1 MFRKVITV
9 TLVIVWAFANGV
21 FAGEEYKNYEITID
35 EKAYDLNLNE
45 EIQVMDKSGK
55 TVNIVLRKKPYIEY
69 SDQIVSFQHKSEL
82 SVSSQDLGSGIKQLM
97 FVTATGTVIMIQE
110 YSNMNPSM
118 LVPMMLKEITKE
130 QVDYGYK
137 MTQDKVTRKL
147 NSGIILKGM
156 KATLKYKGEERY
168 WEILS
173 YGKRD
178 IGILVITQIDK
189 EYIKTEKEIHSH
201 FWNTL
206 KLKF

>member
-9 TLVIVWAFANGV
+9 TLVIVCAFANGV

-55 TVNIVLRKKPYIEY
+55 TVNIVLRKKPYTEY

-82 SVSSQDLGSGIKQLM
+82 SVSSQDLGNGIKQLM
-97 FVTATGTVIMIQE
+97 SVTATGTSIIIQE
-110 YSNMNPSM
+110 YSNMDPSKLVPSM
-118 LVPMMLKEITKE
+118 LKAITKE
-130 QVDYGYK
+130 SVEYGYK
-137 MTQDKVTRKL
+137 MTQEKVTRNL
-147 NSGIILKGM
+147 NSGIILKGI
-156 KATLKYKGEERY
+156 KAALKYKGKEKYYEM
-168 WEILS
+168 LS
-173 YGKRD
+173 YGKKD
-178 IGILVITQIDK
+178 TGILIITKIGK
-189 EYIKTEKEIHSH
+189 KYIKTDKELHSH